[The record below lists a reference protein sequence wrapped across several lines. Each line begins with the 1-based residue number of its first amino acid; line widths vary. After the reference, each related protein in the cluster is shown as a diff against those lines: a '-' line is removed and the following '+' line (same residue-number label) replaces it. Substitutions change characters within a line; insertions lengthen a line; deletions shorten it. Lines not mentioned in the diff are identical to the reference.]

1 MGASPCGFKSR
12 SRHQRGP
19 GRQPAGSTSGGTGHI
34 RGDVAKWTKAEVC
47 KTSIRRFESA
57 RRLHPILSLC
67 RIYFPLCCLYPL
79 PTFAETPPYG
89 LPAWRN
95 GRRGGLKIRYLFRCV
110 GSNPSAGTIFPSI
123 AAQPP
128 LSRRDKSIA
137 LGNHHF
143 SLTVLPAAPLP
154 SFPRKRES
162 RNARR
167 QWSCLTQYR
176 LGFPRKRE

>member
-19 GRQPAGSTSGGTGHI
+19 GRQPAGSTPGGTGHI

-57 RRLHPILSLC
+57 RRLHPILSRC

-79 PTFAETPPYG
+79 PTLAETPPDG

-110 GSNPSAGTIFPSI
+110 GSNPSAGTIFPQRSSH
-123 AAQPP
+123 PSLP
-128 LSRRDKSIA
+128 RRDKAIA
-137 LGNHHF
+137 SGNCP
-143 SLTVLPAAPLP
+143 SPLTVFPTRPP
-154 SFPRKRES
+154 PPFPRKRES
-162 RNARR
+162 RPGLPSIPPAAP
-167 QWSCLTQYR
+167 TVI
-176 LGFPRKRE
+176 PA